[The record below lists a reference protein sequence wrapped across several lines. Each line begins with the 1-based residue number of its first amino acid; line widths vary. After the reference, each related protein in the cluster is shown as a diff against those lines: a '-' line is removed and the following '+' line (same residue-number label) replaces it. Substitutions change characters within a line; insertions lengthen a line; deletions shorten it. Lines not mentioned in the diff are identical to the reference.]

1 MNTGRK
7 RVNNGS
13 TSRLFIIS
21 GIGTG
26 GHYFPAIVIARELVG
41 RGKNVL
47 FLVRHGFPEESAA
60 HRYGL
65 ETLSIPAQGF
75 YGTSM
80 MQKLI
85 ALISYVRAA
94 YRLYGIVKRTTAIA
108 FGGFGALPLVA
119 VCVLRRCDFYLFEPN
134 RAPGRATRFLAPRAK
149 MVFLGMPPIKVV
161 GGMTIVTGI
170 PLRHEFT
177 SHRSVRIRRSHKK
190 TILFFGGSG
199 GAQRL
204 NELALELQHIL
215 PAQYMLVII
224 SGHRDYEWVMK
235 RKTKRTRVIPFSHAP
250 WLELKRADVVISR
263 SGALTGYE
271 IVSSNV
277 PAVFIPYPY
286 AVDDHQWFNAQYFV
300 SQGGGMVMRQEDITA
315 SRLAEAIRK
324 LSARKR
330 QRIRVVNDAEKRI
343 ADVITAEVT

>member
-7 RVNNGS
+7 RVNIGNA
-13 TSRLFIIS
+13 SRSFIIS

-26 GHYFPAIVIARELVG
+26 GHYFPAIVVARELKRRG
-41 RGKNVL
+41 RDVL
-47 FLVRHGFPEESAA
+47 FLVRRGFPEESAA

-80 MQKLI
+80 LQKLT

-94 YRLYGIVKRTTAIA
+94 YRLYGIVKQTTAIA

-134 RAPGRATRFLAPRAK
+134 RVPGRATRFLAPRAK
-149 MVFLGMPPIKVV
+149 MVFLGMPPMKVV

-170 PLRHEFT
+170 PLRQEFK
-177 SHRSVRIRRSHKK
+177 SRRNIRIRRSHKK

-215 PAQYMLVII
+215 PGQYTLVII
-224 SGHRDYEWVMK
+224 SGRRDYEWVMN
-235 RKTKRTRVIPFSHAP
+235 RRNKRTRVIPFSHQP

-271 IVSSNV
+271 ILSSNI

-286 AVDDHQWFNAQYFV
+286 AVDDHQWYNAQYFA
-300 SQGGGMVMRQEDITA
+300 SQGGGMVMRQEGITA
-315 SRLAEAIRK
+315 SRLAGAIRK

-330 QRIRVVNDAEKRI
+330 QRMPVVNDAEKRI
-343 ADVITAEVT
+343 ADIITTEVV